1 MSNASAMRNI
11 LEVYNKYFDNDDRHL
26 LEEVPSCKFD
36 TLMSL
41 ISELDT
47 RTFCD
52 IFTGVKSI
60 NKPQLNESGLQVYR
74 SLLAD
79 KVLSARA
86 KKSGYH
92 ELKEYQMLMQDGF
105 LVLEDFLPEENF
117 EWLESKVQQFV
128 SMQMPEGG
136 RAPIHN
142 PEKFYSLNQKMLTYL
157 KMVWGVTEF
166 YDDLRNGYPRVDID
180 NLIHKDYDGDVQKSL
195 HTDTFHNTVKGW
207 LYIDDV
213 AEHQGPFAYVKGS
226 HRNTQQRV
234 SWDYENSKLAYDPS
248 HPLYKKRTERRDT
261 WVMPGSYRI
270 ADHEKGEGENAEL
283 KRLGYDEPILCTGKK
298 NTLVLATTKGF
309 HKRHEVVE
317 PGTQRLTV
325 QIQFRVNPFPL
336 TTTDTRNYS
345 LGQDFLEQQ

>member
-1 MSNASAMRNI
+1 
-11 LEVYNKYFDNDDRHL
+11 
-26 LEEVPSCKFD
+26 
-36 TLMSL
+36 MSL
-41 ISELDT
+41 ISELDP

-52 IFTGVKSI
+52 IFTGIKSI
-60 NKPQLNESGLQVYR
+60 NKPLLNESGLQIYR

-79 KVLSARA
+79 KVLDARA
-86 KKSGYH
+86 KKAGYH
-92 ELKEYQMLMQDGF
+92 ELEEYQRLMQDGY
-105 LVLEDFLPEENF
+105 LVLENFLPKENF
-117 EWLESKVQQFV
+117 EWLESSIQEFV
-128 SMQMPEGG
+128 TLRLPEGG

-142 PEKFYSLNQKMLTYL
+142 PEKFYNLNDKMLTYL

-166 YDDLRNGYPRVDID
+166 YGDVRNGYPRVDID
-180 NLIHKDYDGDVQKSL
+180 NLIHKDYDDDVQKSL

-213 AEHQGPFAYVKGS
+213 EKHQGPFAYVKGS
-226 HRNTQQRV
+226 HKNTPERV
-234 SWDYENSKLAYDPS
+234 SWDYENSKLAYDPT

-270 ADHEKGEGENAEL
+270 ADHEKSDGEIVEL
-283 KRLGYDEPILCTGKK
+283 KKLGYEEPVLCTGKK

-309 HKRHEVVE
+309 HKRHEVVK

-336 TTTDTRNYS
+336 ITTDIQNYN
-345 LGQDFLEQQ
+345 LGEDFLEQK